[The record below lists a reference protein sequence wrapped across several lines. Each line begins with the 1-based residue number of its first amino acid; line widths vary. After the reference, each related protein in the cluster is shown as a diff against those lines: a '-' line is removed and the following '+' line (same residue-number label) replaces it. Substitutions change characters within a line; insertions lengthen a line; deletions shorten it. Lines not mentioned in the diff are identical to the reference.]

1 MSTVVWQP
9 EADLFRRTR
18 IYNFMQR
25 HQIEDYRQ
33 LYERSVEDLE
43 WYWDAVMKDLDIQW
57 YQPYRQVMDTSE
69 GIAWTKWF
77 VGGKTNLALNT
88 VDKRKDSTKTAL
100 IWEGDDGHVRTLS
113 YAELYREA
121 NKAANALE
129 QEGVEKGDRVVIYM
143 PMVPEIVVTVLA
155 CAKIGAIFTPV
166 FSGYGA
172 EAVAGRANDCEAKLL
187 VTADG
192 FYRRG
197 RAVAMKQEADKA
209 VAMCPSIEKVVVVR
223 RLGAEIPWQK
233 GRDIW
238 FHEWLA
244 GQSEEYQTREMD
256 SEDPFM
262 LIYTSGT
269 TGKPKG
275 TVHVHAGFPFKA
287 AQDMAHSMDL
297 GEEDIIFWYTDMG
310 WMMGPWLVTGSL
322 ILGAT
327 MVLFEGTPDY
337 PNPDRLWELVDKHRV
352 TMLGI
357 SPTAIRSLMSHGD
370 HWPEKHHLTTLRQ
383 FASSGEP
390 WNPDPWLWLFEKVG
404 RGKRPILN
412 YSGGTEISGGI
423 VGCVPALPMKPCGF
437 SGPILGIAAEVVD
450 SDCQPVRGAV
460 GELIIKKPCPGMTR
474 GFWRDPQRYLDTY
487 WSRWPD
493 VWVHGDWCRV
503 DEDGFWFIEGRSD
516 DTLNIAGKRVGP
528 AEIESALVAHPAVV
542 EAAVVGVPHRLK
554 GEVAACFVKVA
565 SNYRESR
572 ELAEELK
579 ETVANA
585 LGKALKPQSVYF
597 VPELPRTRSGKILR
611 RVVKAAHL
619 QQQMGDLS
627 SLENPQAVEFIRNLS
642 SDKVG

>member
-1 MSTVVWQP
+1 MNKVVWKP
-9 EADLFRRTR
+9 EDALFRRTR
-18 IYNFMQR
+18 LYDFMKR
-25 HQIEDYRQ
+25 HHINGYQELYRK
-33 LYERSVEDLE
+33 SVDDLE
-43 WYWDAVMKDLDIQW
+43 WYWDALLKDLDIKW
-57 YQPYRQVMDTSE
+57 YHPYRQVMDTTE

-77 VGGKTNLALNT
+77 VDGKTNLALNT
-88 VDKRKDSTKTAL
+88 VDKRKDSSKTAL
-100 IWEGDDGHVRTLS
+100 IWEGDDGHVKKLS
-113 YAELYREA
+113 YADLYREA

-129 QEGVEKGDRVVIYM
+129 HEGVGKGDRVVIYM
-143 PMVPEIVVTVLA
+143 PMVPEIVVIVLA
-155 CAKIGAIFTPV
+155 CAKVGAIFTPV

-172 EAVAGRANDCEAKLL
+172 EAVANRANDCEAKLL

-197 RAVAMKQEADKA
+197 RSVAMKQEADKA
-209 VAMCPSIEKVVVVR
+209 VSMCSGIEKVVVVSR
-223 RLGAEIPWQK
+223 MGGEIPWQD

-238 FHEWLA
+238 FHEWVQ
-244 GQSEEYQTREMD
+244 GQPEEYQTREMD

-275 TVHVHAGFPFKA
+275 TVHVHGGFPFKA

-297 GEEDIIFWYTDMG
+297 GSDDVIFWYTDMG

-337 PNPDRLWELVDKHRV
+337 PNPDRLWELVDKHEV

-370 HWPEKHHLTTLRQ
+370 EWPGKHHLTTLRH

-423 VGCVPALPMKPCGF
+423 LGCVPALPMKPCGF

-450 SDCQPVRGAV
+450 SDGQPVRGEV
-460 GELIIKKPCPGMTR
+460 GELVVKKPSPGMTR
-474 GFWRDPQRYLDTY
+474 GFWQDPQRYLDTY

-503 DEDGFWFIEGRSD
+503 DEEGFWFIEGRSD

-528 AEIESALVAHPAVV
+528 AEIESALVAHPAVI
-542 EAAVVGVPHRLK
+542 EAAVVGVPHPLK
-554 GEVAACFVKVA
+554 GEVAACFVRLT
-565 SNYRESR
+565 SSYQESR

-579 ETVANA
+579 VAVANS
-585 LGKALKPQSVYF
+585 LGKALKPEAIYF

-611 RVVKAAHL
+611 RVVRAAHL
-619 QQQMGDLS
+619 NQQPGDLS
-627 SLENPQAVEFIRNLS
+627 SLENPGAVEFIRNLNAEEVS
-642 SDKVG
+642 